1 MDEWCVIEG
10 LVCGPDD
17 DKDSLIAKLVRHS
30 KGSDSGLKQLD
41 SSSSSSS
48 SGITSS
54 AVVVADGRRKRAR
67 KDKAEIAPGNLHGMS
82 VAQLRSL
89 CASWD
94 LLDALPK
101 KAVKADLLTVLEDY
115 LYSSN
120 TDRTAATPPRTPAA
134 LIKTSNEVIELL
146 T

>member
-1 MDEWCVIEG
+1 M
-10 LVCGPDD
+10 VCGPDD
-17 DKDSLIAKLVRHS
+17 DKDSIIAKLVRHS

-67 KDKAEIAPGNLHGMS
+67 KDKADIAPGNLHGMS

-101 KAVKADLLTVLEDY
+101 KAVKADLLAVLEDY